1 MPILKS
7 SKKAL
12 RSARRKAQ
20 YNAKRRSALK
30 KALRGANDTN
40 INEVNAQIDKAAK
53 KNLIHANKAARLKSR
68 LARKIGSTPK
78 GNTKHQD
85 TRSKQTPKKET
96 PNTKNVRK
104 AKR

>member
-30 KALRGANDTN
+30 KALRGANDKN

-68 LARKIGSTPK
+68 LAKKIG
-78 GNTKHQD
+78 
-85 TRSKQTPKKET
+85 QTPK
-96 PNTKNVRK
+96 
-104 AKR
+104 AKPSSIKSKGKSKK

>member
-20 YNAKRRSALK
+20 YNAKRRGALK
-30 KALRGANDTN
+30 KALRGANDKN

-78 GNTKHQD
+78 AKPSSTK
-85 TRSKQTPKKET
+85 SKTKK
-96 PNTKNVRK
+96 
-104 AKR
+104 